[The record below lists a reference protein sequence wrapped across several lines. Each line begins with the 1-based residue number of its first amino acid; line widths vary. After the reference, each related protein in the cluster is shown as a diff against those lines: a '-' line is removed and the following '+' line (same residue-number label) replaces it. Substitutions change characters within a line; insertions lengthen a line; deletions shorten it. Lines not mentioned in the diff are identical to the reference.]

1 MATSKKQRA
10 GILIIVVATVLG
22 TLGSFAVMILSMQS
36 NKQAQAD
43 YQKVL
48 SEYKKEQTAYEQKK
62 QAQADE
68 LSAKYYETF
77 KQYSSQ
83 VVKFEI
89 DSVKSLVTEDLT
101 EGDGALI
108 DDKTNFAAYYI
119 GWDANGDI
127 FDQSIDNNKLKTP
140 LPVSGLS
147 TAGIINGWKEGLKG
161 MKIGGVRLLSIPAD
175 KAYGEAGSKDSSGK
189 QIIAPNMPLKFVVM
203 AIPAPET
210 INQPDMTKLM
220 NAYQQAQ
227 QAQ

>member
-36 NKQAQAD
+36 NQKAQAD

-48 SEYKKEQTAYEQKK
+48 SEYKKEQAAYEQKK
-62 QAQADE
+62 QAQADK

-83 VVKFEI
+83 VAKFEI
-89 DSVKSLVTEDLT
+89 DSVKSLATEDLA
-101 EGDGALI
+101 EGDSALI
-108 DDKTNFAAYYI
+108 DDKTSFAAYYI

-147 TAGIINGWKEGLKG
+147 TAGIIKGWKEGLKG
-161 MKIGGVRLLSIPAD
+161 MKIGGVRTARPAAKILVVSRLSRR
-175 KAYGEAGSKDSSGK
+175 
-189 QIIAPNMPLKFVVM
+189 
-203 AIPAPET
+203 T
-210 INQPDMTKLM
+210 CH
-220 NAYQQAQ
+220 
-227 QAQ
+227 